1 MHNISISEFDY
12 SLPDEKI
19 AKYPLESR
27 DESKLLVFQKNKIS
41 TDKFLNIDKY
51 LPENSLLIFNDTKVI
66 HARLVFQKPTGAD
79 IEIFCIEPLVPP
91 EYSLTFQQKGN
102 CSWKC
107 IVGNLKKWKDG
118 KINIEF
124 TKNDRRLKLEA
135 VKIESDGELQN
146 IAFNWEPSEFS
157 FEDILELFG
166 KTPIPPY
173 LHRQSEEIDRTR
185 YQTIYSAQKGSVAAP
200 TAGLHF
206 TPSVFEKLDNKKI
219 IYNGITLHVGAGTF
233 KPVIENNAT
242 LHKMHNEH
250 FYFNKEI
257 LIQIHKHDSN
267 ITAVGTTSLR
277 ALESIYWIGVKMLE
291 KIDNPMKI
299 DQWVAYQLP
308 EKYSV
313 KQAMESL
320 LNYCEKNHIDT
331 FESDTSLMIV
341 PGFKFKSVQRLITNF
356 HQPRSTLLLL
366 VAAFSGK
373 KNWKRIYDYALKK
386 DYRFLSYGDSSL
398 LIP

>member
-1 MHNISISEFDY
+1 
-12 SLPDEKI
+12 
-19 AKYPLESR
+19 
-27 DESKLLVFQKNKIS
+27 
-41 TDKFLNIDKY
+41 
-51 LPENSLLIFNDTKVI
+51 
-66 HARLVFQKPTGAD
+66 
-79 IEIFCIEPLVPP
+79 
-91 EYSLTFQQKGN
+91 
-102 CSWKC
+102 
-107 IVGNLKKWKDG
+107 
-118 KINIEF
+118 
-124 TKNDRRLKLEA
+124 
-135 VKIESDGELQN
+135 
-146 IAFNWEPSEFS
+146 
-157 FEDILELFG
+157 
-166 KTPIPPY
+166 
-173 LHRQSEEIDRTR
+173 
-185 YQTIYSAQKGSVAAP
+185 
-200 TAGLHF
+200 
-206 TPSVFEKLDNKKI
+206 
-219 IYNGITLHVGAGTF
+219 
-233 KPVIENNAT
+233 
-242 LHKMHNEH
+242 MHNEH